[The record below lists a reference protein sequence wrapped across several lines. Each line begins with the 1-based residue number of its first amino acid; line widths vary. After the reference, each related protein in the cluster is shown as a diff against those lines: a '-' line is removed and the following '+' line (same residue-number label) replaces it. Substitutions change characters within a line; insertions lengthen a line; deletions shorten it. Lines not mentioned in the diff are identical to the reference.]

1 MFISAEKL
9 NVETSVQEAALPENE
24 VEAMF
29 SVREVLLAATQ
40 SIPRATEAPTD
51 LLELLFWKATMLQF
65 T

>member
-40 SIPRATEAPTD
+40 SIPRATEAPT
-51 LLELLFWKATMLQF
+51 W
-65 T
+65 